1 MSPVSRRRPPRGPR
15 RTGPSGGTGPDAARL
30 RRQPPLDVLG
40 HELRRLR
47 DATDTFVVEGV
58 AGFVVGLLDVRGPGA
73 GTAYETFCRE
83 ALGDPRAGTSV
94 LGLQAATVLAELGHP
109 TLRGAAA
116 ALVTAADPALRA
128 ELPEWCAHVGRVHVV
143 EAGSL
148 RTPDDSETVL
158 HVMLDY
164 DAPTAGARHLLSIA
178 VQHSVRRVHLLDVR
192 AREAHDSLAPIAE
205 AYAGSPTARWTWHG
219 VHELEALV
227 ADAVRTTWTHDPTQW
242 PVQDVDGG
250 STPVWAFGV
259 RRLEQVT
266 GADLRAPR

>member
-1 MSPVSRRRPPRGPR
+1 MSPARRRPPRGPR
-15 RTGPSGGTGPDAARL
+15 RPGPPGGTGADAARL
-30 RRQPPLDVLG
+30 RRQPPLDVLE
-40 HELRRLR
+40 HELRRVR
-47 DATDTFVVEGV
+47 DATDAFVVEGV
-58 AGFVVGLLDVRGPGA
+58 VGFVAGLLDVRGPDA

-83 ALGDPRAGTSV
+83 ALDDPRAGTSV
-94 LGLQAATVLAELGHP
+94 LGLQAATVLADLGHP
-109 TLRGAAA
+109 AVRGAAA
-116 ALVTAADPALRA
+116 LLVAGADPALRA

-164 DAPTAGARHLLSIA
+164 DEPTAGARHLLSIA
-178 VQHSVRRVHLLDVR
+178 VQHAERRVHLLDVR
-192 AREAHDSLAPIAE
+192 AREAHDSIAPIAE

-219 VHELEALV
+219 VDELEALV
-227 ADAVRTTWTHDPTQW
+227 ADAVRATWLRTPAQW
-242 PVQDVDGG
+242 SVQDVEGG
-250 STPVWAFGV
+250 STPAWAFGV